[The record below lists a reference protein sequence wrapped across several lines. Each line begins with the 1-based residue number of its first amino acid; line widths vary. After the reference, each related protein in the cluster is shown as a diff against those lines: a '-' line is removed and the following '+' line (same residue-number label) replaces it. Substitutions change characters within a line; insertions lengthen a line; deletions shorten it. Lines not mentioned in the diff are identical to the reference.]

1 MRWHQGQRDVKAP
14 PREDLFPSSCT
25 QVLAKLRSSRAAGQG
40 LLAKGLPKL
49 SSLGRSQHGGWLPA
63 EGVSMRESTVEEAA
77 LYNLILE
84 ATSHHFCC
92 ILFTRSKSLGP
103 PALKGR
109 GLHRG
114 VNTRDDQGQS
124 WREPAMLL
132 SITRLRSRKI
142 EFKVVFTSVNSAPNS
157 KLCLGLR
164 HFSKFG
170 EQNLGWLTTLGYWL
184 PSPALSHLWLL
195 TLQLRK

>member
-14 PREDLFPSSCT
+14 SKEDLLPSSCT

-49 SSLGRSQHGGWLPA
+49 SPLGSSQHGSWLPA
-63 EGVSMRESTVEEAA
+63 EGVSMRESTVEATA

-84 ATSHHFCC
+84 ATSHHFYC

-103 PALKGR
+103 RMLKGR
-109 GLHRG
+109 GLHRA
-114 VNTRDDQGQS
+114 VNSRDHQGLS

-132 SITRLRSRKI
+132 TIT
-142 EFKVVFTSVNSAPNS
+142 
-157 KLCLGLR
+157 
-164 HFSKFG
+164 
-170 EQNLGWLTTLGYWL
+170 
-184 PSPALSHLWLL
+184 
-195 TLQLRK
+195 